1 MSRIHEALKKAE
13 EERAFT
19 QSGEN
24 AKPRLVTAAGAEG
37 SVGILQGAQ
46 MPSLHSL
53 GDAPASSHRL
63 GLDGLWERCAKP
75 GWKLDPDTMVFHNR
89 QSFAR
94 CAEQFRTLRSRL
106 YQLRDKQPIRT
117 LLVTSALPA
126 EGKSF
131 VALNLAQA
139 IAHQHERRALLIDA
153 DLRASG
159 LRIAMGAP
167 AAPGLADY
175 LRGATDEVSIIQAD
189 PSGQSN
195 FFFIPAGE
203 PVSNPAELVASARL
217 KVLLDR
223 LVPVFDWI
231 ILDAPPALP
240 VSDASVLAGLC
251 DGVIV
256 VVRAEST
263 AFDLAQTT
271 CEEFRRNNLLGVV
284 LNRAEEQAT
293 YGAYSYYA
301 GNWMGER

>member
-19 QSGEN
+19 QPGKN
-24 AKPRLVTAAGAEG
+24 VKPCLVAAGGAEG
-37 SVGILQGAQ
+37 YVGILQGAE
-46 MPSLHSL
+46 MPSLHSA
-53 GDAPASSHRL
+53 GDAPASSDRL
-63 GLDGLWERCAKP
+63 RLDGLWERCAKP
-75 GWKLDPDTMVFHNR
+75 GWKLDPDTMVFRNR
-89 QSFAR
+89 QSCAR

-106 YQLRDKQPIRT
+106 YQLRDKQPLRT

-139 IAHQHERRALLIDA
+139 IARQHERRALLIDA

-159 LRIAMGAP
+159 LRAAMGAP
-167 AAPGLADY
+167 AGPGLADY

-189 PSGQSN
+189 LSGHSN

-203 PVSNPAELVASARL
+203 PVSDPAELVSNTRVRALLGRL
-217 KVLLDR
+217 A
-223 LVPVFDWI
+223 PVFDWI
-231 ILDAPPALP
+231 IVDAPPALP
-240 VSDASVLAGLC
+240 VSDAGVLAGFC
-251 DGVIV
+251 DGVIL

-263 AFDLAQTT
+263 AFDLVQTA
-271 CEEFRRNNLLGVV
+271 CQEFRKSNLLGVV
-284 LNRAEEQAT
+284 LNRAEEQAS

-301 GNWMGER
+301 GNGIGGR